1 MTKPV
6 KTRSYRST
14 VRAEQ
19 ARRTRLA
26 VLRAARDLL
35 NQHGYEATTVAMV
48 AAAAGVSVDT
58 VYTSVGRKPELAVA
72 VVDMVLGS
80 ADEPVPAQER
90 DYVRAVQAA
99 RTGRDKLGVYAAA
112 LRTLV
117 PRTAGLLEALRR
129 AGEADPASASA
140 WSMVMDRRASNM
152 LLLAAD
158 LRSSGDLRGDL
169 TDREVADIIWSTNS
183 PEYWLLLRSR
193 GWSAK
198 RYAELLED
206 LWCRVLLAPER
217 PTEPSQP
224 GAPLE
229 LSQPGAPEDPAA
241 VVSR

>member
-1 MTKPV
+1 MPKPV

-35 NQHGYEATTVAMV
+35 TEHGYEATTVAMV
-48 AAAAGVSVDT
+48 ATAAGVSVDT

-80 ADEPVPAQER
+80 ADEPVPSHER

-99 RTGRDKLGVYAAA
+99 RTGREKLGVYAAA
-112 LRTLV
+112 VRTVV
-117 PRTAGLLEALRR
+117 PRTAPLLEALRR
-129 AGEADPASASA
+129 AGESDPSSATA
-140 WSMVMDRRASNM
+140 WSMVMDRRAANM
-152 LLLAAD
+152 MLLAAD
-158 LRSSGDLRGDL
+158 LRSSGDLRDDL
-169 TDREVADIIWSTNS
+169 TDREVADIVWSTNS
-183 PEYWLLLRSR
+183 PDYWLLLRSR

-206 LWCRVLLAPER
+206 LWCRLLLEPRAQTPGGSEAP
-217 PTEPSQP
+217 
-224 GAPLE
+224 
-229 LSQPGAPEDPAA
+229 
-241 VVSR
+241 VSP

>member
-6 KTRSYRST
+6 KTRPYRST

-19 ARRTRLA
+19 AQRTRLA

-35 NQHGYEATTVAMV
+35 TEHGYEATTVAMV

-99 RTGRDKLGVYAAA
+99 ATGREKLGVYAAA

-117 PRTAGLLEALRR
+117 PRTAPLLEALRR
-129 AGEADPASASA
+129 AGESDPASATA
-140 WSMVMDRRASNM
+140 WSMVMDRRAANM

-158 LRSSGDLRGDL
+158 LRTSGDVRADL
-169 TDREVADIIWSTNS
+169 TDREVADIVWSTNS

-193 GWSAK
+193 GWSAR

-206 LWCRVLLAPER
+206 LWCRLLLAPEAGPANER
-217 PTEPSQP
+217 P
-224 GAPLE
+224 
-229 LSQPGAPEDPAA
+229 
-241 VVSR
+241 VSR

>member
-19 ARRTRLA
+19 AQRTRLA

-35 NQHGYEATTVAMV
+35 TDQGYDATTVAMI

-90 DYVRAVQAA
+90 EYVRAVQAA
-99 RTGRDKLGVYAAA
+99 HTGRDKLGVYAAA
-112 LRTLV
+112 MRTVV
-117 PRTAGLLEALRR
+117 PRTAPLLEALRR
-129 AGEADPASASA
+129 AGESDPASASA
-140 WSMVMDRRASNM
+140 WSMVMDRRAANM

-158 LRSSGDLRGDL
+158 LRASGDLRADL
-169 TDREVADIIWSTNS
+169 TDREVADIVWSTNS
-183 PEYWLLLRSR
+183 PDYWLLLRSR
-193 GWSAK
+193 GWTPK
-198 RYAELLED
+198 RYAALLED
-206 LWCRVLLAPER
+206 LWCRLLLEPEAQDSG
-217 PTEPSQP
+217 P
-224 GAPLE
+224 
-229 LSQPGAPEDPAA
+229 
-241 VVSR
+241 VSR

>member
-1 MTKPV
+1 MTKTV
-6 KTRSYRST
+6 KTRTYRST

-19 ARRTRLA
+19 AQRTRLA

-35 NQHGYEATTVAMV
+35 TERGYEATTVAMV

-99 RTGRDKLGVYAAA
+99 RTGRDKLEVYAAA

-117 PRTAGLLEALRR
+117 PRTAPLLEALRR
-129 AGEADPASASA
+129 AGESDPASESA
-140 WSMVMDRRASNM
+140 WSMVMDRRAANM

-158 LRSSGDLRGDL
+158 LRASGDLRADL
-169 TDREVADIIWSTNS
+169 TDREVADVIWSTNS
-183 PEYWLLLRSR
+183 PVYWLLLRSR

-198 RYAELLED
+198 RYAELLAD
-206 LWCRVLLAPER
+206 LWCRLL
-217 PTEPSQP
+217 
-224 GAPLE
+224 LE
-229 LSQPGAPEDPAA
+229 PEDPKGPADPTRPKR
-241 VVSR
+241 SE

>member
-1 MTKPV
+1 MTRTV
-6 KTRSYRST
+6 KTRAYRST

-26 VLRAARDLL
+26 VLRAARELL
-35 NQHGYEATTVAMV
+35 TEHGYEATTVAMV

-80 ADEPVPAQER
+80 ADEPVPVQER

-99 RTGRDKLGVYAAA
+99 VTGREKLAVYAAA
-112 LRTLV
+112 MRTLV
-117 PRTAGLLEALRR
+117 PRTAPLLEALRR
-129 AGEADPASASA
+129 AGESDPASASA
-140 WSMVMDRRASNM
+140 WSMVMDRRAANM

-158 LRSSGDLRGDL
+158 LRASGDLRADL
-169 TDREVADIIWSTNS
+169 TDREVADIVWSTNS
-183 PEYWLLLRSR
+183 PDYWLLLRSR

-206 LWCRVLLAPER
+206 LWCRLLLEG
-217 PTEPSQP
+217 EPP
-224 GAPLE
+224 
-229 LSQPGAPEDPAA
+229 
-241 VVSR
+241 VSR

>member
-1 MTKPV
+1 MPKTV
-6 KTRSYRST
+6 KTRTYQST

-35 NQHGYEATTVAMV
+35 TEHGYEATTVAMV

-99 RTGRDKLGVYAAA
+99 GTGRDKLGVYAAA

-117 PRTAGLLEALRR
+117 PRTAPLLEALRR
-129 AGEADPASASA
+129 AGESDPASASA
-140 WSMVMDRRASNM
+140 WSMVMDRRAANM
-152 LLLAAD
+152 LLFARD
-158 LRSSGDLRGDL
+158 LRATGELRDDLSDQ
-169 TDREVADIIWSTNS
+169 DVADIVWSTNA
-183 PEYWLLLRSR
+183 PDYWLAMQSR
-193 GWSAK
+193 GWSAT
-198 RYAELLED
+198 RWSNLLED
-206 LWCRVLLAPER
+206 LWCRVLLSP
-217 PTEPSQP
+217 
-224 GAPLE
+224 
-229 LSQPGAPEDPAA
+229 
-241 VVSR
+241 